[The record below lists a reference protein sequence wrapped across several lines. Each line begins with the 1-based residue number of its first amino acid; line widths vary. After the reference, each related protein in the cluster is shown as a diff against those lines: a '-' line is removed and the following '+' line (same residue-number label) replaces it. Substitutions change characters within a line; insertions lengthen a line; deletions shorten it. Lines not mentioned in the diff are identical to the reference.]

1 MENQSFLI
9 YNASAGSGKT
19 YTLVRSYLEILFQ
32 SPTDDAYKKILAMTF
47 TNKAVNEMKTR
58 IVNSLHAFS
67 LDETPLKHRDL
78 LLDIAQRVKKS
89 PEEIKQKAKR
99 ITRSIIHNYAAF
111 TITTIDKFTLQ
122 IIRSFALDLNLPAT
136 FEVTFDTDDIIN
148 RAVDRVIAK
157 AGIEDQ
163 YTKFLIHFAIQ
174 KLDDDKS
181 WDLSYDLIKTG
192 KMLISEKD
200 AAEIENFHSLDI
212 EYFSRA
218 GKAARIKANY
228 FQNRAIEIANQIL
241 DIIEEND
248 LWDCF
253 SRKTYSN
260 SILRVIDKDNWKE
273 FDKIFKSEVN
283 ENFITINKPKQE
295 KAAPFLDNLQDLTKE
310 IELCIGKY
318 GMYHTFVNNV
328 TSMSVMHSIFEEMQ
342 NIQEEENKLII
353 NKFNKIIQKEISNQP
368 APFIY
373 ERIGERFRHFF
384 IDEFQDTS
392 ELQWTNLIPL
402 IENAL
407 AGQDNQG
414 TSGSLMIVGDPKQSI
429 YRWRG
434 GKAEQFIQL
443 FNEKQTFPTTL
454 NFPITL
460 GKNYRSY
467 SQIIEFNNDFFKIIG
482 ENFTNPDYRHIYE
495 NESHQET
502 NSKSGGYV
510 NIRFLESGRKKAEQ
524 SEYFCT
530 EVINI
535 IRDVLEQGFSYKDI
549 AILVRTNEDGSQ
561 LASTLTSASIPVIS
575 AESLLMEKSQD
586 VQLLI
591 HTLSYLKDNNREAQF
606 YLLLY
611 IGKNIGKEEL
621 LHDFIYEGLSH
632 TNEIDFQNWLAT
644 HHFNLSFEKLRSY
657 SLYEIVNQL
666 IKIFLPEKST
676 NAYVQYFADVALE
689 QMQTKQMEI
698 SDFLEYWQLTSHKL
712 SIPTPEEGDAVQ
724 IMTIHKSKGLE
735 FPVVIYPF
743 ANDDLSKSNNETIW
757 LEVEDEFEEWN
768 PYKFNTSSSKK
779 VTLFGEKAKEVFEN
793 QSQERL
799 LDTINVLYVA
809 LTRAEEQLYI
819 VSEMNINKNGNLS
832 KNLSL
837 FFINYLIQKGMF
849 TDTQFEYDF
858 GNKRTQPKEVTQLS
872 NTKTIEAIKETITSE
887 NIKIAQREALMWGT
901 GKADAI
907 SFGNILHELM
917 ANIYSIDEIEIV
929 LNQAKR
935 KGILTETQKKRLES
949 IIYKILTNKELE
961 VFFEKDNKNYNEQI
975 ILLKNSPNL
984 KPDRIAI
991 KGKKAYILDYKTGSP
1006 QPKYHHQM
1014 ESYAH
1019 ILSQMGYDVEKKILV
1034 YLKEDS
1040 INIINL

>member
-67 LDETPLKHRDL
+67 LEETPSKYRDL

-89 PEEIKQKAKR
+89 PEEIQQKAKR

-111 TITTIDKFTLQ
+111 SITTIDKFTLQ

-136 FEVTFDTDDIIN
+136 FEVSFDTDDIIN

-157 AGIEDQ
+157 AGVEEQ
-163 YTKFLIHFAIQ
+163 HTKFLIHFALQ
-174 KLDDDKS
+174 KLNDDKN
-181 WDLSYDLIKTG
+181 WDLTQDLVKTG

-200 AAEIENFHSLDI
+200 AAEVENFQSLDM
-212 EYFSRA
+212 EYFSNA
-218 GKAARIKANY
+218 GKAARVKANY
-228 FQNRAIEIANQIL
+228 FQNRAKEIANQIL

-260 SILRVIDKDNWKE
+260 NILKLLDNYNWKSFE
-273 FDKIFKSEVN
+273 KFFNKEVD
-283 ENFITINKPKQE
+283 ENFITINKEKKE
-295 KAAPFLDNLQDLTKE
+295 KAAPFLDTLLDLTKE

-318 GMYHTFVNNV
+318 GLYFTFMNEI

-353 NKFNKIIQKEISNQP
+353 NQFNKIIQKEISNQP

-392 ELQWTNLIPL
+392 ELQWKNLIPL
-402 IENAL
+402 VENAL
-407 AGQDNQG
+407 AGQDSQG

-454 NFPITL
+454 NLPITL

-467 SQIIEFNNDFFKIIG
+467 SQIIEFNNDFFRIIG
-482 ENFTNPDYRHIYE
+482 EEFSNPDYRHIYE

-502 NSKSGGYV
+502 NSKIGGYV
-510 NIRFLESGRKKAEQ
+510 NIRFLESGRIKDEQ
-524 SEYFCT
+524 SIYFCT

-535 IRDVLEQGFSYKDI
+535 IRDVLEQGFLYKDI
-549 AILVRTNEDGSQ
+549 AILVRKNDDGSQ
-561 LASTLTSASIPVIS
+561 LATALTNANIPVIS
-575 AESLLMEKSQD
+575 ADSLLMEKSHD

-591 HTLSYLKDNNREAQF
+591 HALTYLKDNNREAQF
-606 YLLLY
+606 YLLY
-611 IGKNIGKEEL
+611 HIGKNIVKKEL

-644 HHFNLSFEKLRSY
+644 HHFILSFEKLRSY
-657 SLYEIVNQL
+657 SLYEIINQL

-676 NAYVQYFADVALE
+676 NAYVQYFADVVLE

-698 SDFLEYWQLTSHKL
+698 SDFLEYWHLTGHKL

-743 ANDDLSKSNNETIW
+743 ANDDLSKSINETIW
-757 LEVEDEFEEWN
+757 LEIEDEFDEWKTF
-768 PYKFNTSSSKK
+768 KFNTSLSKK

-793 QSQERL
+793 QSQEKL
-799 LDTINVLYVA
+799 LDIINVLYVA

-819 VSEMNINKNGNLS
+819 VSEMNLNKKGGLPNNLS
-832 KNLSL
+832 SY
-837 FFINYLIQKGMF
+837 FINYLMKKGLF
-849 TDTQFEYDF
+849 TETQYEYEL
-858 GNKRTQPKEVTQLS
+858 GSKRTQPKEDTKVS
-872 NTKTIEAIKETITSE
+872 NTKKIEAIKETITSE

-907 SFGNILHELM
+907 SFGNMLHELM
-917 ANIYSIDEIEIV
+917 ANIYSIDEVETV

-949 IIYKILTNKELE
+949 TIYKILTTKELE

-1019 ILSQMGYDVEKKILV
+1019 ILSQMGYDIEKKILV